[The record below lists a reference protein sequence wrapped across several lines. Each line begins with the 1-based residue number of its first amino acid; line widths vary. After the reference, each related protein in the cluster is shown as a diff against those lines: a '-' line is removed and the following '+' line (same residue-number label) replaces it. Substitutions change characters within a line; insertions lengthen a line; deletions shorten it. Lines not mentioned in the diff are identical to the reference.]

1 METEVKLGFKDKES
15 LYKVALSEN
24 FRKLCPDNSGI
35 REPVLL
41 ENTYLDTDDLA
52 ITSRGGAIR
61 IRHYKGASEDS
72 YEFTVKYGGGTS
84 KGLHRRFEW
93 NVKSNSGEFSI
104 ESFRIAATGGND
116 PYDLLNEVF
125 KDITDDDL
133 KIACFNSFNRTVYE
147 LRYNNSTIEACF
159 DSGVIRNSDGTKSDE
174 ICELELELIK
184 GDINDLD
191 EVTSILTDG
200 NDCAPLDMTKY
211 IRTLNMALGD
221 RKGES
226 NEE

>member
-24 FRKLCPDNSGI
+24 FRKLLSDKSGI

-41 ENTYLDTDDLA
+41 ENTYLDTEDLT
-52 ITSRGGAIR
+52 ITNRGGAIR
-61 IRHYKGASEDS
+61 IRHYKGTSVDS

-84 KGLHRRFEW
+84 NGLHRRFEW
-93 NVKSNSGEFSI
+93 NVKSCDGKFSV
-104 ESFRIAATGGND
+104 ESFINAATGGND

-133 KIACFNSFNRTVYE
+133 KVACFNSFNRTVYE
-147 LRYNNSTIEACF
+147 LRFNNSSIEACF
-159 DSGVIRNSDGTKSDE
+159 DSGVIENSDGSKTDE

-184 GDINDLD
+184 GDMSDLD
-191 EVTSILTDG
+191 EVASMISEVAGCT
-200 NDCAPLDMTKY
+200 PLDKTKY
-211 IRTLNMALGD
+211 MRTLNIALDD
-221 RKGES
+221 RKR
-226 NEE
+226 